1 MALSMTGFGAAEGE
15 VSGRR
20 LRVEIR
26 TVNHRWF
33 NFAARLPGDLGPM
46 EAAVRE
52 RMRKE
57 FARGHVVVSVR
68 WTGDAAVDVSLDVA
82 RAAMIVAA
90 LRALK
95 ERFDLAGE
103 ISVDLVARHA
113 NLVGVAGN
121 GAEAAAEWEAIEP
134 IVAGAVVA
142 CRAEREREG
151 QVLVDE
157 LLGRLDQLGAS
168 ARRVAECAP
177 LRLERERRR
186 LQENLAQLLDGRAAD
201 QQRVAQELAVAADRL
216 DITEE
221 LVRLDAHLRAARQAL
236 IGPGP
241 VGKQLGFLAQEMGR
255 ETNTIGA
262 KANDAAIAH
271 DVVFM
276 KGELERFREQLENL
290 E

>member
-1 MALSMTGFGAAEGE
+1 MTGFGAAEGE

-33 NFAARLPGDLGPM
+33 NFAARLPGDLAPF
-46 EAAVRE
+46 EAPIRE

-57 FARGHVVVSVR
+57 FARGHVTVGVR
-68 WTGDAAVDVSLDVA
+68 WAGDAGVDASLDIA
-82 RAAMIVAA
+82 RAATVVDA

-95 ERFDLAGE
+95 ERFGLAGD

-113 NLVGVAGN
+113 NLIGVGGD
-121 GAEAAAEWEAIEP
+121 GGEAAAEWDAIEP
-134 IVAGAVVA
+134 IVAGAAGA

-151 QVLVDE
+151 QVLADE
-157 LLGRLDQLGAS
+157 LLGRLDELDAA
-168 ARRVAECAP
+168 ARRVAGRAP
-177 LRLERERRR
+177 QRLERERQR
-186 LQENLAQLLDGRAAD
+186 LQENLALLLDGRAAD

-236 IGPGP
+236 VGAGAGP

-255 ETNTIGA
+255 EINTIGA

-276 KGELERFREQLENL
+276 KSELERFREQLENL